1 MWSKDKE
8 IHKTMDK
15 IKLENNLMKL
25 LKTHEVT
32 ISLYKTPIGEL
43 AIKRG
48 KDETDYTYI
57 LDGVVLPK
65 ELQKDLRELFNGQIN
80 T

>member
-1 MWSKDKE
+1 
-8 IHKTMDK
+8 MDK

-25 LKTHEVT
+25 LKTHEVVLP
-32 ISLYKTPIGEL
+32 LYKTPLGEL

-48 KDETDYTYI
+48 KEETEYTYI

-65 ELQKDLRELFNGQIN
+65 ELQKDLRELFNGQTN

>member
-1 MWSKDKE
+1 
-8 IHKTMDK
+8 MDK

-25 LKTHEVT
+25 LKTHEIV
-32 ISLYKTPIGEL
+32 IPLYKTPFGEL

-48 KDETDYTYI
+48 KDETEYTYT

-65 ELQKDLRELFNGQIN
+65 ELQKDLKELFNETKPN
-80 T
+80 KTR